1 MPEIQT
7 PEWVK
12 DAIFY
17 QIFPDRFAK
26 SDAVP
31 KASGLQPWGAP
42 PTPYGYQGGD
52 LLGVAEHLDY
62 LADLGINAIYFNPI
76 FRSGSNHR
84 YHTHDYYQVDPMLGG
99 NAAFR
104 TLLDAAHARGIRV
117 ILDGVFNHTSR
128 GFFQFHDILEN
139 GPDSAYLDWF
149 TVEDWPLRPY
159 GSKQPNYQ
167 CWWGL
172 PALPK
177 FNTATPAVREF
188 IWGVAEYWIKFGI
201 DGWRLDVQQE
211 IDDDEFWR
219 RVSAT
224 SQGREPRG
232 VHRGRNLARG
242 PAVAGWRPVRR
253 SDELPLRPRQPRL
266 LRPRDLR
273 SQVPARRLPPPA
285 AAGPRVRQPDRTNAG
300 ALRVADHP
308 RPNEHAGQ
316 PRHRAFSAPGRRR
329 QVRALRLAMLFQ
341 MTMPGAPNIYY
352 GTEIGLNGGHDP
364 DCRRA
369 FPWDEGQW
377 DRDLYNFSKRTIAL
391 RHAHPAL
398 RRGQFETLYSN
409 DDIYAFARRLD
420 DDRLAVIFNAGA
432 EATEVTLDV
441 YNLLP
446 DGILTDV
453 WGGLPGRVSKEKLRG
468 FVVPPRSAAVFS
480 AR

>member
-1 MPEIQT
+1 M
-7 PEWVK
+7 
-12 DAIFY
+12 
-17 QIFPDRFAK
+17 
-26 SDAVP
+26 
-31 KASGLQPWGAP
+31 
-42 PTPYGYQGGD
+42 
-52 LLGVAEHLDY
+52 
-62 LADLGINAIYFNPI
+62 
-76 FRSGSNHR
+76 
-84 YHTHDYYQVDPMLGG
+84 
-99 NAAFR
+99 
-104 TLLDAAHARGIRV
+104 
-117 ILDGVFNHTSR
+117 
-128 GFFQFHDILEN
+128 EN
-139 GPDSAYLDWF
+139 GPDSVYLDWF

-159 GSKQPNYQ
+159 GSKQPNYR

-188 IWGVAEYWIKFGI
+188 LWGVAEYWIKFGI
-201 DGWRLDVQQE
+201 DGWRLDVPTE

-219 RVSAT
+219 EFRRRVKAANPEAYIVGEIWHEAKRWLGGDQADAVMNYPFARASLGFF
-224 SQGREPRG
+224 GRGIFPHKYRPG
-232 VHRGRNLARG
+232 GFRLRPLRGRAFGNEIERMLALYAWPITLVQMNMLDSHDTARFLHQ
-242 PAVAGWRPVRR
+242 AGGDK
-253 SDELPLRPRQPRL
+253 S
-266 LRPRDLR
+266 
-273 SQVPARRLPPPA
+273 
-285 AAGPRVRQPDRTNAG
+285 
-300 ALRVADHP
+300 
-308 RPNEHAGQ
+308 
-316 PRHRAFSAPGRRR
+316 
-329 QVRALRLAMLFQ
+329 ALRLAMLFQ

-377 DRDLYNFSKRTIAL
+377 DRDLYNFSKRAIAL

-420 DDRLAVIFNAGA
+420 DDRLAVIFNAGG

-441 YNLLP
+441 CNLLP